1 VTLEDISDEIEAS
14 EHEFRPMRSAALM
27 NQLRDDMS
35 MMDAL
40 EADGEKLRQLT
51 GQDHGPVFLNDIDG
65 DRCAL
70 MTTLRES
77 LILERAKAL
86 HRVVC
91 TSPADEAIEIIKL
104 ALRVER
110 DEGIET
116 GIRQAETHAELLE
129 KAS

>member
-1 VTLEDISDEIEAS
+1 
-14 EHEFRPMRSAALM
+14 
-27 NQLRDDMS
+27 
-35 MMDAL
+35 
-40 EADGEKLRQLT
+40 
-51 GQDHGPVFLNDIDG
+51 
-65 DRCAL
+65 

-91 TSPADEAIEIIKL
+91 TAPADEAIEIIKL

-116 GIRQAETHAELLE
+116 GIRQAETHGHHLRAV
-129 KAS
+129 S

>member
-1 VTLEDISDEIEAS
+1 
-14 EHEFRPMRSAALM
+14 
-27 NQLRDDMS
+27 MS
-35 MMDAL
+35 
-40 EADGEKLRQLT
+40 
-51 GQDHGPVFLNDIDG
+51 
-65 DRCAL
+65 AL

-86 HRVVC
+86 HSVVQ
-91 TSPADEAIEIIKL
+91 TAPADEAIEIVRL